1 MRVVTIGN
9 FDGVHHG
16 HRVLLD
22 RAEARAGEA
31 DGSQVVA
38 VTFDPHP
45 LRLLRPEQAPELLTS
60 VPRRAELLGQAGADE
75 VVVLDFTPELSALSP
90 EEFAQVLREDPRIRA
105 DVVVVGENFRF
116 GKGAAGTAEGLR
128 ELGVQL
134 GFEVEAVPLVTQG
147 PGGTP
152 PTSSSY
158 IRERI
163 AEGDMEAA
171 ADALSRPHRV
181 EGVVVRGDARGR
193 ELGYPTANVEVP
205 PGMAIPP
212 DGVYA
217 GWLIAGTERLPA
229 AISVGTNPQF
239 DGTERRVEA
248 FALGRDDLDL
258 YGQEV
263 GVDFARRL
271 RGQQVFE
278 SVAELQVQMARDVA
292 EAQALLGG

>member
-22 RAEARAGEA
+22 RAASRAGGA
-31 DGSQVVA
+31 DGSHVVA

-60 VPRRAELLGQAGADE
+60 VPRRAALLGQAGADE

-90 EEFAQVLREDPRIRA
+90 EEFAQLLREDPRIRA

-128 ELGVQL
+128 ELGARM

-147 PGGTP
+147 PGRTP

-163 AEGDMEAA
+163 SAGDMEAA
-171 ADALSRPHRV
+171 AAALGRPHRV

-217 GWLIAGTERLPA
+217 GWLGAGEERLPA

-239 DGTERRVEA
+239 AGTERRVEA

-278 SVAELQVQMARDVA
+278 SVAELQDQMARDVA

>member
-22 RAEARAGEA
+22 RAASRAGGA
-31 DGSQVVA
+31 DGSHVVA

-60 VPRRAELLGQAGADE
+60 VPRRAALLGQAGADE

-90 EEFAQVLREDPRIRA
+90 EEFAQLLREDPRIRA

-116 GKGAAGTAEGLR
+116 GKGAAGTAGGLR
-128 ELGVQL
+128 ELGARM

-147 PGGTP
+147 PGRTP

-163 AEGDMEAA
+163 SAGDMEAA
-171 ADALSRPHRV
+171 AAALGRPHRV

-217 GWLIAGTERLPA
+217 GWLGAGEERLPA

-239 DGTERRVEA
+239 AGTERRVEA
-248 FALGRDDLDL
+248 FALGCDDLDL

-278 SVAELQVQMARDVA
+278 SVAELQDQMARDVA